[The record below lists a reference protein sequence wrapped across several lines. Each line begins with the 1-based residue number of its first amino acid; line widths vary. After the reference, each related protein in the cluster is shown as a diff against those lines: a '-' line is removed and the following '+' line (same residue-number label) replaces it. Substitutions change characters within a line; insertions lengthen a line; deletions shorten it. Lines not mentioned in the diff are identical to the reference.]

1 MKNNYFMAMVQD
13 DIEKCKKV
21 LASKQEIRPLLNEL
35 VGKYSKVSNN
45 FPDLEMNQLLFKMHP
60 ELPLEYI
67 QSILGFLTAY
77 SLNDCEDYSF
87 NNTDNQGINIT
98 ANFSN
103 NNENTINID
112 SFAETKRKV
121 ENMTSL
127 TDSEINEILLRI
139 NELEKIVNSTDR
151 KSKKWENAKEIIK
164 WISEKSIDVGL
175 ALLPLILKLGQ

>member
-1 MKNNYFMAMVQD
+1 MKSDYFMVMVQE
-13 DIEKCKKV
+13 DIEKCKKA

-60 ELPLEYI
+60 EVPLDYI

-77 SLNDCEDYSF
+77 SLNNCEDYSF
-87 NNTDNQGINIT
+87 NNTNSQGINIT

-103 NNENTINID
+103 NNENKISIE
-112 SFAETKRKV
+112 SFTEVKSKI

-127 TDSEINEILLRI
+127 TESEIDEILLKINEI
-139 NELEKIVNSTDR
+139 EKIVNSTDR

-164 WISEKSIDVGL
+164 WISEKSI
-175 ALLPLILKLGQ
+175 